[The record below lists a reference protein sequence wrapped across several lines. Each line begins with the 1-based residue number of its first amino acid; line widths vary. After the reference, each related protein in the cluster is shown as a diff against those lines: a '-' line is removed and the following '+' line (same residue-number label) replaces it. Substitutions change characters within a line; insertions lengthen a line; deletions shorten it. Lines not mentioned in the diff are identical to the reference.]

1 MTRNLCPKCGTPMRI
16 VRFRRGA
23 TLIACPK
30 CHPEFFIVRK
40 RKRFIHPDWITE
52 LRQRKIDDT
61 VKPEE

>member
-30 CHPEFFIVRK
+30 CNPKAFEEKK
-40 RKRFIHPDWITE
+40 RRRVHPDYITE
-52 LRQRKIDDT
+52 LRQRWIDDH